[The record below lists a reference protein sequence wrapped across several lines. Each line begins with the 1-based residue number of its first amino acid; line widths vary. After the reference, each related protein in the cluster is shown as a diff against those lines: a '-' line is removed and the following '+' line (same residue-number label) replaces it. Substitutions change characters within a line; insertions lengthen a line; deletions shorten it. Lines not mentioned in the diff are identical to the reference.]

1 MAYERT
7 NAALT
12 VSQLNNYIKTLF
24 ESDDVLC
31 QIAVRGEISNFKNHY
46 STGHLYFSLKDSES
60 LIRCVMFSSYAS
72 RLAFA
77 PDNGM
82 TVTLY
87 GRVSLYPRDGSYQI
101 YVSNM
106 IPDGIGDQHI
116 AFEMLKRKL
125 EAEGLFDQ
133 SRKKPLPK
141 FPRSVGVV
149 TSATGAAIRD
159 ILNVLSRRYPV
170 AEVLIYPALVQG
182 DGAAN
187 SVANGIKYFNKSNN
201 PPDVIIIG
209 RGGGSGEDL
218 GAFNDESLA
227 RTVAASDIPIISAVG
242 HETDFAIT
250 DFVADLRAPTPSAA
264 AELAVPDKNELLRK
278 LSNVKIRCANLLSQR
293 IEFCEKQFSTLASA
307 SVLRSPQHLVEL
319 RLDEVARLAEKLDG
333 SYCKKVDASLANLT
347 REASKLEALS
357 PLKTI
362 ARGYAAVKGEAG
374 IIFST
379 RQLNVGQSID
389 ITLSDGEAKAKIT
402 QISQTENK

>member
-72 RLAFA
+72 RLTFA

-141 FPRSVGVV
+141 FPSSVGVV

-187 SVANGIKYFNKSNN
+187 SVANGIKYFNRSKN

-218 GAFNDESLA
+218 FTLSEQGHRVIDGLEDSLLKSIRDQA
-227 RTVAASDIPIISAVG
+227 YKSALSLIDFRKSGRRMEYSTGKSSDGKPVFTCSVTDNRGILLSISASL
-242 HETDFAIT
+242 ETEDQLDRVVYNWGKRPESIYRAI
-250 DFVADLRAPTPSAA
+250 LG
-264 AELAVPDKNELLRK
+264 
-278 LSNVKIRCANLLSQR
+278 
-293 IEFCEKQFSTLASA
+293 
-307 SVLRSPQHLVEL
+307 VLNGDVNYIL
-319 RLDEVARLAEKLDG
+319 
-333 SYCKKVDASLANLT
+333 
-347 REASKLEALS
+347 
-357 PLKTI
+357 
-362 ARGYAAVKGEAG
+362 
-374 IIFST
+374 
-379 RQLNVGQSID
+379 
-389 ITLSDGEAKAKIT
+389 
-402 QISQTENK
+402 